1 MKRLA
6 IDQKIRLY
14 RPRWFHKEYR
24 RKVGTICSKM
34 HITDFLTYFLRCFGR
49 KKNPPG
55 KVCNWFWSFHDIRQH
70 LWIAFWDFL
79 RVSTLEKKYDM
90 GGGPLTLGPPHTTPG
105 SLRGPGSRV
114 KIGIKLEHIW
124 KVKNMGFR
132 HRNRLLARNL
142 RRGVFPG
149 L

>member
-14 RPRWFHKEYR
+14 RPRWFRKEYR
-24 RKVGTICSKM
+24 RKVGAICSKM

-49 KKNPPG
+49 KTNPPG

-79 RVSTLEKKYDM
+79 RVSTLEKKIWHGRRTTYS
-90 GGGPLTLGPPHTTPG
+90 GPQIWIFFETQLQRIFWTGLLGMKYRN
-105 SLRGPGSRV
+105 LV
-114 KIGIKLEHIW
+114 WAK
-124 KVKNMGFR
+124 FR
-132 HRNRLLARNL
+132 HRRIYFQSYAQKTA
-142 RRGVFPG
+142 FSKWF
-149 L
+149 